1 MDIDYKTLSQWL
13 TKRMKHVPSK
23 RKRVNTIMDIAG
35 INHLENNWS
44 DIYAYYFD
52 SNANHGL
59 GRLFIDTLND
69 LIAEKS
75 HKFPLSLNNF
85 TVKREYIAK
94 DDKRID
100 LLIFNEDEAIIIENK
115 VYANLY
121 NPLKT
126 YWESLD
132 LPEENKRGVILS
144 LHTMSISNKDFVN
157 ITHEEF
163 AKRIELSMHKH
174 FLYAETK
181 SLLLLQDFII
191 NIYNMTHAMNKEEL
205 EFYFSENN
213 REIINRLSEIRSNVI
228 NYIKESIDNEKLI
241 NPLLQENGLKL
252 RVTLKDNN
260 RYTYYA
266 FEQYPKQIMLT
277 LVYNSLWN
285 YTTQSRICMYLELQ
299 GDIMKYVRSNE
310 SLIKEKLGIE
320 DNLPSTQNNWW
331 HLEKEEI
338 PFNIKDL
345 SCKDSII
352 SKIINAISNSPLYQH
367 GLQIIECYNKT
378 K

>member
-1 MDIDYKTLSQWL
+1 MDLDYKTLSQWL

-121 NPLKT
+121 NPLT
-126 YWESLD
+126 AGHLV
-132 LPEENKRGVILS
+132 PA
-144 LHTMSISNKDFVN
+144 DFQ
-157 ITHEEF
+157 
-163 AKRIELSMHKH
+163 L
-174 FLYAETK
+174 
-181 SLLLLQDFII
+181 FII
-191 NIYNMTHAMNKEEL
+191 
-205 EFYFSENN
+205 
-213 REIINRLSEIRSNVI
+213 
-228 NYIKESIDNEKLI
+228 
-241 NPLLQENGLKL
+241 
-252 RVTLKDNN
+252 
-260 RYTYYA
+260 
-266 FEQYPKQIMLT
+266 
-277 LVYNSLWN
+277 
-285 YTTQSRICMYLELQ
+285 
-299 GDIMKYVRSNE
+299 
-310 SLIKEKLGIE
+310 
-320 DNLPSTQNNWW
+320 
-331 HLEKEEI
+331 
-338 PFNIKDL
+338 
-345 SCKDSII
+345 
-352 SKIINAISNSPLYQH
+352 
-367 GLQIIECYNKT
+367 
-378 K
+378 

>member
-1 MDIDYKTLSQWL
+1 MDYKTLSQWL
-13 TKRMKHVPSK
+13 AKNMKHVPSK

-52 SNANHGL
+52 SNAKHGL
-59 GRLFIDTLND
+59 GRLFIDTLNA
-69 LIAEKS
+69 LIAEKT
-75 HKFPLSLNNF
+75 HKLPLSLNNF
-85 TVKREYIAK
+85 TVKREYKAK

-100 LLIFNEDEAIIIENK
+100 LLISNEDEAVIIENK

-126 YWESLD
+126 YWESFD

-144 LHTMSISNKDFVN
+144 LHTMSISNKAFVN

-163 AKRIELSMHKH
+163 AKRIELSLHKH
-174 FLYAETK
+174 FLYADTK

-205 EFYFSENN
+205 EFYFSEKN
-213 REIINRLSEIRSNVI
+213 RENINRLSEIRSNVI

-241 NPLLQENGLKL
+241 SPLLQENGLKL
-252 RVTLKDNN
+252 KVTSKDNN
-260 RYTYYA
+260 RYTYYV
-266 FEQYPKQIMLT
+266 FEQHPKQIMLT
-277 LVYNSLWN
+277 LVYDSLWN

-299 GDIMKYVRSNE
+299 GDIMKYVKSNE
-310 SLIKEKLGIE
+310 SLIKENLNIE
-320 DNLPSTQNNWW
+320 SNLPSTQSNWW
-331 HLEKEEI
+331 HFEKEEI

-345 SCKDSII
+345 NCKDSII
-352 SKIINAISNSPLYQH
+352 SKIINAINNSPLYQH